1 MSRESLN
8 ILMYRKGNVDPF
20 RIFLH
25 FTICNSIS
33 YFQHTA
39 VTDISFKNLANDEV
53 HIIALVNDCTFKSD
67 LLRGSSFTNSP
78 ALSHSHGVFS
88 SVIFNLK

>member
-1 MSRESLN
+1 MSRESLH

-25 FTICNSIS
+25 FAMNSIS
-33 YFQHTA
+33 DFQHTA

-67 LLRGSSFTNSP
+67 LLGGSSFTNSP